1 MNTMSKFSSFILL
14 TILTITLLI
23 ACSKDNDTGAS
34 LDCST
39 VTNKAFAADINPII
53 QSSCAF
59 SSGCHGSGSTNGPGV
74 LTSYTSVF
82 NARTAIRSAVAS
94 GSMPQGSS
102 LATNQKNS
110 ILCWIDSGAPNN

>member
-34 LDCST
+34 LDC
-39 VTNKAFAADINPII
+39 
-53 QSSCAF
+53 SSCAF